1 MDGGARAG
9 TLDRLETILA
19 TAVAAASYIIVE
31 HVPEIE
37 DPRLSDLLQYWRT
50 KRRGRPVPAFKD
62 IDPIEIPSLLTYLWI
77 HDYDPENDR
86 FRVRLMGEA
95 VRSTYDCPVVGVD
108 VEELVTHTAYPVV
121 AERYRTVLTMPAIG
135 HGSGRIYGHT
145 IGRVGGGERL
155 YLPLAD
161 EDGRTRMILGATIY
175 KLLDDPQEGPEAA
188 PVLRPDTMSPV
199 TRV

>member
-1 MDGGARAG
+1 M
-9 TLDRLETILA
+9 A
-19 TAVAAASYIIVE
+19 TAVAAASYTLVE

-37 DPRLSDLLQYWRT
+37 DQRLSDLLQYWCT
-50 KRRGRPVPAFKD
+50 KRRGRAVPAFKD

-77 HDYDPENDR
+77 HDYDPGSDR

-95 VRSTYDCPVVGVD
+95 VRSTYSGPVAGAD
-108 VEELVTHTAYPVV
+108 VEELVTPAAYPVV

-161 EDGRTRMILGATIY
+161 EEGRTRMILGATIY
-175 KLLDDPQEGPEAA
+175 KLLDDPQDGPEATPA
-188 PVLRPDTMSPV
+188 LRPDTMSPV
-199 TRV
+199 TVV